1 MNVAV
6 CSGCGAVY
14 APPRAAHG
22 QGQRRYCLACRARAV
37 SRNGTSD
44 ETGSADGESA
54 SRAEARRIG
63 DHTQSFRRHTTTG
76 RLCRRVSA
84 GTEET
89 GAPNSRPATTRVRTA
104 FLTMCSLFLGEEVL
118 PPSSVATRL
127 WAVVQV
133 RKRPGCAPQ

>member
-1 MNVAV
+1 M
-6 CSGCGAVY
+6 
-14 APPRAAHG
+14 AATNTCLRKH
-22 QGQRRYCLACRARAV
+22 LACRARAV